1 LLNTILQFC
10 PSKRIMKEDRK
21 KKKDFLF
28 KAWYQECSLYVQ
40 WHAGNPEFSLDPRA
54 FSLARWS
61 LLILTG
67 QLVEPSIKER
77 GRNGL
82 NGYPN
87 SKNIHDV

>member
-1 LLNTILQFC
+1 MCNVML
-10 PSKRIMKEDRK
+10 E
-21 KKKDFLF
+21 
-28 KAWYQECSLYVQ
+28 
-40 WHAGNPEFSLDPRA
+40 NPEFLLDPRA

-67 QLVEPSIKER
+67 QLFVETCQLVEPSIKER